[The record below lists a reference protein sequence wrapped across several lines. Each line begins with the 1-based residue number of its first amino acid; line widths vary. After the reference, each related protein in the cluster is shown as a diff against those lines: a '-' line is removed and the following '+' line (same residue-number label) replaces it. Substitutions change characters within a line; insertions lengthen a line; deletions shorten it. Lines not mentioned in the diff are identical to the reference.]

1 MADLDEHPAAV
12 GVTHASSRFD
22 SDAATLIARDAILGT
37 ARSPD
42 ARLPLRH
49 AGALGK
55 PRQTDLRTEGEVGTE
70 GARVRGLS
78 RWSAAAPTGRPGS
91 PRYRRALPPG
101 IGDVRVVVLVLAG
114 FFDGISDNWLHGL
127 VLWSAAC
134 VVGWE
139 ARQESAGAASPEQP
153 LLRRSDAG
161 RRSRITGGVLVV
173 SALAFAVTV
182 GSWHRY
188 TWPMTGAIVLVA
200 VAGLATGWR
209 GPLTTPTAEPA
220 ADRVGSRLWV
230 GLGIA
235 AGLWE
240 LLALSQQPSLTEG
253 SYAHPTVSVLM
264 DSVLASHA
272 GRSLALLAWLA
283 LGWFLLE
290 ATTVAP
296 RRQSP
301 SRTTEASDELA

>member
-1 MADLDEHPAAV
+1 V
-12 GVTHASSRFD
+12 RF
-22 SDAATLIARDAILGT
+22 
-37 ARSPD
+37 
-42 ARLPLRH
+42 
-49 AGALGK
+49 
-55 PRQTDLRTEGEVGTE
+55 
-70 GARVRGLS
+70 
-78 RWSAAAPTGRPGS
+78 
-91 PRYRRALPPG
+91 
-101 IGDVRVVVLVLAG
+101 VVLVLAG

-139 ARQESAGAASPEQP
+139 AVQESVGAASPERP
-153 LLRRSDAG
+153 LLPRSDAG

-173 SALAFAVTV
+173 IALAFAVTV

-188 TWPMTGAIVLVA
+188 TWPMTGAIVLVGI
-200 VAGLATGWR
+200 AGLAAGWR
-209 GPLTTPTAEPA
+209 GPLTTPTAVRAP
-220 ADRVGSRLWV
+220 DRVGSRLWV
-230 GLGIA
+230 GLGVT

-253 SYAHPTVSVLM
+253 SDAHPTVSVLM

-290 ATTVAP
+290 ATTVGPRPGSP
-296 RRQSP
+296 RRA
-301 SRTTEASDELA
+301 TEASDELA